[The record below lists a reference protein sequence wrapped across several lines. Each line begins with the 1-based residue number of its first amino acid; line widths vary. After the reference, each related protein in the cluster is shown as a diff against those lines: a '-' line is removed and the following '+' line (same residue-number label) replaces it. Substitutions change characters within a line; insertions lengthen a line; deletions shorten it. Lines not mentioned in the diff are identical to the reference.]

1 MRFEITLKSEVHI
14 NSPDLIFKVNDN
26 IALKVNDFVDNE
38 VRTVIFEAN
47 VNKGKNQLV
56 ITRQNKTND
65 DTLVEDGKVV
75 KDTTVKVLEV
85 LMDRY
90 VVGRTGVHP
99 FLLDSANFFPQYP
112 EPWLTE
118 QKQKGKTPPISY
130 NHCQIL
136 HHNGDWKLDFED
148 PVGFWFFEYYAGK
161 RKFR

>member
-112 EPWLTE
+112 EPWFTE
-118 QKQKGKTPPISY
+118 QKQKGETPPISY